1 MVKKTTIGDSVT
13 YHYHEVYVE
22 PQVEEFHGRHQLGD
36 YTILELDSVMLDI
49 MGEEVDILGQLNEE
63 TIEKIYVYLE
73 SINF

>member
-1 MVKKTTIGDSVT
+1 MAKKTTIGESVT
-13 YHYHEVYVE
+13 YTYHEVYVE

-49 MGEEVDILGQLNEE
+49 GGYEIDILGQLNED
-63 TIEKIYVYLE
+63 TIDKIYQYLE

>member
-13 YHYHEVYVE
+13 YHYQEIYVQ
-22 PQVEEFHGRHQLGD
+22 PQEEECHGRHQLGD

-63 TIEKIYVYLE
+63 TIEKIYEYLE

>member
-1 MVKKTTIGDSVT
+1 MAKKTTIGESVT
-13 YHYHEVYVE
+13 YTYHEVYVE

-49 MGEEVDILGQLNEE
+49 GGDEIDILGQLNED
-63 TIEKIYVYLE
+63 TIDKIYQYLE